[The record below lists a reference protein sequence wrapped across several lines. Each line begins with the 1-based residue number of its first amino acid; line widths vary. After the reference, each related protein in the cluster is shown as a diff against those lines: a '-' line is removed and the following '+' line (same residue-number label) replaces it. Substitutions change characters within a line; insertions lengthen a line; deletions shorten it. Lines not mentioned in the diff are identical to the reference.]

1 MTTDSL
7 EPIEPKEQS
16 KADPPARA
24 SLPKDTDANAA
35 QAELAGGAVSAPSR
49 PKRYSTA
56 PRLSPGISRS
66 EPRDLHGAGLI
77 LAFVAGVIVV
87 LALFLILAVSG
98 SRREKAIKK
107 IQDVYAYLRQGQDI
121 VTTQVSTATIGY
133 AEAGH
138 APDTE
143 A

>member
-16 KADPPARA
+16 KVSSPARA

-56 PRLSPGISRS
+56 PRLSPGISRF
-66 EPRDLHGAGLI
+66 EPRDLHSAGLI
-77 LAFVAGVIVV
+77 LAFVAGVIGV
-87 LALFLILAVSG
+87 LALFLIIAFSFSG
-98 SRREKAIKK
+98 SYNDR
-107 IQDVYAYLRQGQDI
+107 VPVSYTHLRAHET
-121 VTTQVSTATIGY
+121 VL
-133 AEAGH
+133 
-138 APDTE
+138 
-143 A
+143 